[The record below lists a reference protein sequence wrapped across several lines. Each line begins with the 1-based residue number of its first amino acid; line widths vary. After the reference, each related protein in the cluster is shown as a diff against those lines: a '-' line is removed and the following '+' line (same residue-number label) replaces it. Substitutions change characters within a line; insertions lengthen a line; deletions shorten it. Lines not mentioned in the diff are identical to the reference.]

1 MWNMPRIVMMSRC
14 HDLTMCMKRNYSD
27 YSVYIL
33 QSNSHIVH
41 NDNTNGRDHKNRYDI
56 TNTINSHVISI
67 FFIHDDYMTI
77 SPILQS
83 PPCQACVKLA
93 T

>member
-1 MWNMPRIVMMSRC
+1 
-14 HDLTMCMKRNYSD
+14 MKRNYSD

-33 QSNSHIVH
+33 QSNSHIVTMTTPMVAIIRI
-41 NDNTNGRDHKNRYDI
+41 DM
-56 TNTINSHVISI
+56 ISPI
-67 FFIHDDYMTI
+67 QSIVMSYPFFFIHDDYMTI